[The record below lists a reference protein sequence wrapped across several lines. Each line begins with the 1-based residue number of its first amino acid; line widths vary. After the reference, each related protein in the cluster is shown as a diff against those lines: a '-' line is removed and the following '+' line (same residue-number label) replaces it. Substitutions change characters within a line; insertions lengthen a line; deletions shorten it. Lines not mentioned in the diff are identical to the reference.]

1 MADQLTTAQI
11 QQAEKGAAAEGF
23 LHRVAVAADQDLNVD
38 SGGLPDETI
47 SSRVRR
53 ICNTHPRWSWN
64 PGVWLAKSLNAGL
77 NLIQGNHGQRAQSG
91 DLERA
96 LKVAATESESLGI
109 SMTTVRNAMNG
120 ETAIGLPDAPL
131 QIAPVNPVEAAAA
144 DADATPASCHPGR
157 SEGSLFR
164 AACEGAAQPGEC
176 KPDSTSAGPELR
188 A

>member
-11 QQAEKGAAAEGF
+11 QQAEKNAAAEGF
-23 LHRVAVAADQDLNVD
+23 WHRVAVAADQDLNVD

-53 ICNTHPRWSWN
+53 ICNTHPRWGWN

-96 LKVAATESESLGI
+96 LKVAATESESLGV
-109 SMTTVRNAMNG
+109 SVTPVRNVMNE

-131 QIAPVNPVEAAAA
+131 QIAAANPA
-144 DADATPASCHPGR
+144 DGGTAGADATHASCLPER

-164 AACEGAAQPGEC
+164 AAREDAAQPGENT
-176 KPDSTSAGPELR
+176 PDHISPDPEL
-188 A
+188 

>member
-1 MADQLTTAQI
+1 MADQLTPAQI
-11 QQAEKGAAAEGF
+11 QQAEKSASAEGF

-53 ICNTHPRWSWN
+53 ICNAHPRWSWS
-64 PGVWLAKSLNAGL
+64 PGVWLAKLLNAGL

-96 LKVAATESESLGI
+96 LKVAATESQSLGVAVNPAGNVI
-109 SMTTVRNAMNG
+109 G
-120 ETAIGLPDAPL
+120 EETAIGLPDAQP
-131 QIAPVNPVEAAAA
+131 QIAAANPASAAATGPGTA
-144 DADATPASCHPGR
+144 SPSCHPER

-164 AACEGAAQPGEC
+164 VASGGAA
-176 KPDSTSAGPELR
+176 KPDSTGSGSEL
-188 A
+188 